1 MHELN
6 TQGTEVITADSYDFQ
21 PHNIQAAVNLAA

>member
-6 TQGTEVITADSYDFQ
+6 TQDTEVITADSYVFQ